1 MTHYRFDW
9 AIFATDPLL
18 SRLLAAAGAATA
30 GAAELDLLRPLAA
43 RIFAAIGGPPVS
55 ARQYSLAQRTVI
67 AERLMRDAAGCAL
80 AAARVTAIPG
90 MDVEEQAGA
99 PPRVT
104 AQPRIALNIASQG
117 EIESLPGIGPALA
130 SRIIAARIDRPLRGL
145 TDLADRVDGIGMALA
160 ERLRYRVTFA
170 LPSLNLGVL
179 GASDLE
185 HDFAVLA
192 NHQAATAAA
201 DRAQSALQVI
211 LAQVL
216 AAPTPAP
223 ATLFGAPSAEATQTL
238 AADSIDVLA
247 GSTYYARLRE
257 MLAAAAQRIDVC
269 MFHIAMPA
277 SNHPTKRLLEALVAA
292 RNRGVTVRVL
302 VDRDRDEDPY
312 RSTVINEIAVG
323 WLRDAGVN
331 VREDAS
337 DKLLHSKFV
346 LVDAELMVIGS
357 HNWTAG
363 SYFVYDDL
371 SLAIRGVATTAAQR
385 ARFNTLWAA
394 AT

>member
-9 AIFATDPLL
+9 AIFATDALL
-18 SRLLAAAGAATA
+18 SRLLAAAGASSV
-30 GAAELDLLRPLAA
+30 GAAERDLLRPLAA

-55 ARQYSLAQRTVI
+55 ARQYSQAQRTAI

-80 AAARVTAIPG
+80 AASRVAAIPG
-90 MDVEEQAGA
+90 MDIEAQASA

-104 AQPRIALNIASQG
+104 AQPRIALNIASQA

-145 TDLADRVDGIGMALA
+145 TDLADRVDGIGPALA

-170 LPSLNLGVL
+170 LPALTLGV
-179 GASDLE
+179 ATPSDLD

-192 NHQAATAAA
+192 NHQTATAAV
-201 DRAQSALQVI
+201 DRAQGALQVV

-216 AAPTPAP
+216 ATPTPAP
-223 ATLFGAPSAEATQTL
+223 PVLFATPSADATATL

-247 GSTYYARLRE
+247 GSTYYAKLRE
-257 MLAAAAQRIDVC
+257 LLAAASQRVDVC

-277 SNHPTKRLLEALVAA
+277 PNHPTKRLLEALVAA
-292 RNRGVTVRVL
+292 RDRGVTVRVL

-346 LVDAELMVIGS
+346 LIDADLTVIGS

-371 SLAIRGVATTAAQR
+371 SLAIRGAATTSAQR
-385 ARFNTLWAA
+385 ARFNALWSAG
-394 AT
+394 T